1 MQQKKNTSNM
11 ENANTTISMI
21 TLNVSSLTTI
31 IKVWKWSE
39 WIKKKK
45 RPVIC
50 LYVFYE
56 KTILNIKAHI
66 HRQVRS
72 KGRE

>member
-1 MQQKKNTSNM
+1 M

-45 RPVIC
+45 KTSYMSIC
-50 LYVFYE
+50 FL
-56 KTILNIKAHI
+56 
-66 HRQVRS
+66 
-72 KGRE
+72 